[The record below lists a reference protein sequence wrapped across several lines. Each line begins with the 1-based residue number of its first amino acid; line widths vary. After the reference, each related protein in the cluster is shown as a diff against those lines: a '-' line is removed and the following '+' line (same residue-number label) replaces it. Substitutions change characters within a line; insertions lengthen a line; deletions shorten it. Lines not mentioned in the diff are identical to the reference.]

1 MYRKLIKRNMPLLL
15 AALLAVQPLA
25 VAGAADPAAW
35 PGNRESEGSGAAG
48 WNDRLPSWALGE
60 VTELADAGVL
70 SGYEDGTFQPDR
82 AVTRAEFTAMLNR
95 LAAKL
100 PQFGNG
106 QTREAVFTDVK
117 DEWYAEEVKK
127 AARLGLVE
135 GDAAGAF
142 RPQALLNRQET
153 AVMLGRLTGRK
164 ADREAAFTDSGRI
177 PFWAA
182 PSISALHEAGI
193 LQGYEDGAFRGEKS
207 LTRAEAAVAIHR
219 TWKLLIGPE
228 KAASLTVAVKSADG
242 QPLANTLVRV
252 HLKGKRAQL
261 AAGRTDDRGSYTLPG
276 EWKGGAY
283 DIYATG
289 DGVVGFRSVDWAPG
303 TSAYDMIASKA
314 AVLEGKLTGDDGKS
328 AGGVVLAFTTNP
340 TYYAITKADGSF
352 TAFVEPERTY
362 RLSYIADESIRAAA
376 AKAGKAEPE
385 LLQTEQAKKALALL
399 DSEEAKSESCE
410 CVRTDAPGTYTAPK
424 AGAKLDLGVL
434 RLDGVAPTSSG
445 GGSGSGDGGGSVGG
459 GSEDGGSHT
468 PDRTPPAVPDGLR
481 AESGDG
487 LIALAWTANAESDLA
502 GYRIY
507 GREEGAQEWSIRTD
521 AGLSVSHTA
530 SELTNGRAYEF
541 AVAAYDKSGN
551 ESAKSELVRATPKAG
566 NPPPDVTPPAVPSEL
581 RADSG
586 DGKVILTW
594 EPSREDDLAGY
605 RIYWRVSEGTA
616 WSESDKPGRENG
628 YTVTGLTNGTTY
640 EFAVSAYDTSGNE
653 SAKSEMRRETP
664 RNGQTPDREPPAVPS
679 GLRAEPGVRKIQLS
693 WTANTEAD
701 LDSYRIYSRVMGSPI
716 WSGGVDVGRE
726 TTYTVLDV
734 WHDRT
739 YEFAIAA
746 CDTSGNI
753 SAKSATVSATPLSEE
768 QPDTTPPAV
777 PAGLAAVAG
786 DGRVALNWTANAEA
800 DLAGYRVYVRAAGAS
815 SWGAAQEAGKTAS
828 YTATG
833 LSNGIAYE
841 LAVAAYDESGNE
853 STKSGA
859 VQATPTG
866 GGGGNLPPDPGSV
879 ATELPASGQAS
890 FQAMTDFLYTGAN
903 PIQTGVQPGAIE
915 AERAGV
921 LRGRVLDTAQAP
933 IGGARITVLD
943 HPEWGQTL
951 SRADGMF
958 DLAVN
963 GDGIWTLQYEKDG
976 YMTVQRKKQATP
988 GDYEHLEDVV
998 LTAYDSKVTQV
1009 QLENSTEIQA
1019 ARGTPVTDEDG
1030 SRQSTVLFP
1039 AGTTA
1044 TMKLPDGTEQP
1055 LPSISFRSTEYTAG
1069 PKGPKAMPGEL
1080 PPYVAYTYA
1089 VELSADEAVQA
1100 GATEVIFD
1108 REVYHYLDNFIGFPV
1123 GETVPNAYY
1132 DREKGRWIASPNGK
1146 VIGIVSETN
1155 GLAGID
1161 ADGDGAADSAEQ
1173 LAKLGVTEEEQ
1184 RKLAELY
1191 EPGKTL
1197 WRVPITHFTPYDHNW
1212 PYGPPGDAESPPDRE
1227 PREKRKKEN
1236 DPCKKKGSIIGCQN
1250 QTLGQQ
1256 IPIAGTPYM
1265 LNYMSEREEGYKAKS
1280 TLEIP
1285 VSDGRP
1291 LPASLLRMNVSIQI
1305 GGKLHRA
1312 SFAPAPNKT
1321 YTFEWDGKDAYDREL
1336 TGSYPYT
1343 VQVDYVYK
1351 IQYYPSTAEFER
1363 SFGRIS
1369 AAPSSVLTAS
1379 RNTSEISLGQVWSG
1393 ALESPRNPYAAAGV
1407 AGWSLDPHHVY
1418 YDGTKR
1424 LLLGDGTTQT
1434 KTMSLRGEVDF
1445 TGKMGGGFSL
1455 EGYTIDYGTM
1465 TTGMDGWIYYS
1476 AVNFTKQSRV
1486 IAGLDPRG
1494 RVVKVADVP
1503 VSNGSVIAVDA
1514 QGTIYSY
1521 DSGKY
1526 QLLRKTKGQTN
1537 WEVIAGTGRGG
1548 PTTPLP
1554 DGAEAKNVALANIF
1568 ELAASTDG
1576 SVYFTS
1582 YPIRPGDRNLVPYRT
1597 TLYKI
1602 GPDGILQTLG
1612 DHMAK
1617 GKDSGPGDKAGVG
1630 AVEQIRMGSDGS
1642 LYMSDTTGGTLW
1654 YDYRTFTRVRKLSPD
1669 GTLSRVVGVLLDE
1682 PGSRP
1687 AAHGMKAT
1695 EAEFYFVNNT
1705 MSSGFSKFF
1714 LDARDRVYFRT
1725 GGGNV
1730 YRVEQD
1736 GLLEKL
1742 ESPSW
1747 VLEQA
1752 TQNFDLTAVTADG
1765 GHIVATMNDRYQV
1778 RYFLVSESQSLIATP
1793 DEGGQVVYRFKGED
1807 GTHLQ
1812 TTDALTEAVLT
1823 KLDYDEEG
1831 RLVRI
1836 TDRSENF
1843 IKIERDGAGKPVAIV
1858 GAGGQRTQLTTD
1870 EQGRLVA
1877 VTSPAGETYRM
1888 TYDAGGLLQT
1898 FVNPLEQTSRYAY
1911 DEDGLLIRAENG
1923 AGGVQTLS
1931 HTDTADGTT
1940 VTFTD
1945 AAGRSTVYETKRIE
1959 GGVQR
1964 TTTDPDGVRLVAT
1977 VRPGSERIELPDGS
1991 VMTKTMTGD
2000 PRWDMDVPV
2009 MKEST
2014 LTQPDG
2020 KKATFN
2026 ETRAVEMHED
2036 GSLKSLT
2043 HIYKTGTSVT
2053 EVKYE
2058 AATRRLTE
2066 TGPDGLKQV
2075 FSYDEA
2081 GRVVQVEWP
2090 GQQLVPL
2097 VYSYDGKGR
2106 LSQATR
2112 GEQLA
2117 KYTYDERNRLTAL
2130 TDAAGRTRSFAY
2142 DEADRLISSTTSG
2155 GKVYGSSFDELGQ
2168 LTGLTMPDGT
2178 SYRQSYNELG
2188 QFAGFASAEVPDWIS
2203 LEHGAGGIL
2212 ERSTLRS
2219 GRQIDYVYDAAG
2231 GKRITGMN
2239 DADIRRTFEYADHT
2253 DRAKKLES
2261 VGLTPGSLP
2270 QINEYSYVGDQV
2282 SKQTIT
2288 GKAKGV
2294 YDYSY
2299 DILANLTRI
2308 QTSVTRMVYGVS
2320 QTAYVTTDLG
2330 RDAANRLVKYGPFT
2344 FDRSGPNGS
2353 VAGMNDGK
2361 LQVTQTYDE
2370 LGRQKERV
2378 YTLGGREVYR
2388 TRPEYDLSGSVA
2400 SLTVTTPEGTE
2411 TTVYTFDLDGQL
2423 TNAQRSG
2430 PGGVTTEAYEY
2441 DANKNRIARE
2451 VTGSERMTSSYGPH
2465 DVLTAV
2471 GGTAYS
2477 FDEDGYLRQRGADT
2491 FKYGVRG
2498 ELLTATVSG
2507 ATYRYAYDAL
2517 GRQTYREDG
2526 AGRFIQYLYGDP
2538 TSLQLVTSTVN
2549 ENGELTNYLYDYDGL
2564 LIGLERNNV
2573 RYYVITDGVG
2583 TPQQVLD
2590 GQGKVIKQL
2599 KYDSYGGVLSDSNPG
2614 FALPIGYAGGL
2625 EDRGTGLVRF
2635 GARDLDTLSGRWTAR
2650 DPILFESGQAN
2661 LYAYVNN
2668 NPVQY
2673 RDPCGTMCIG
2683 ATAYDGI
2690 GGGGRV
2696 CINKE
2701 GFSSCLEAGFG
2712 VGGGLDI
2719 APFEGLTADGL
2730 SVEATAKITKGA
2742 LALTLGV
2749 KLKDQWEGGCLDVDP
2764 IGKLEMGPFK
2774 TDLFSPLEKASV
2786 KGKEENLGKNILDLF
2801 KPSTT
2806 ELALKAK
2813 GCKSYKW

>member
-1 MYRKLIKRNMPLLL
+1 MFRKLIKRSMPLLL
-15 AALLAVQPLA
+15 AAVLAVQPL
-25 VAGAADPAAW
+25 VPAGAADPE
-35 PGNRESEGSGAAG
+35 PLSGNGESVSSGAAG
-48 WNDRLPSWALGE
+48 WKDRLPAWASDE
-60 VTELADAGVL
+60 VTELADEGIL
-70 SGYEDGTFQPDR
+70 SGYEDGTFRPDR
-82 AVTRAEFTAMLNR
+82 AVTRAEFTVMLNR

-100 PQFGNG
+100 PQVGNI
-106 QTREAVFTDVK
+106 QTREVVFTDVK
-117 DEWYAEEVKK
+117 DQWYAEEVNK
-127 AARLGLVE
+127 AVQLGLVE
-135 GDAAGAF
+135 GDANGAF

-153 AVMLGRLTGRK
+153 AVMLGRLIGRK
-164 ADREAAFTDSGRI
+164 AEREAEFTDSSRI
-177 PFWAA
+177 PIWAA
-182 PSISALHEAGI
+182 PSVSALHEAGI
-193 LQGYEDGAFRGEKS
+193 LQGYEDGAFRGEKR
-207 LTRAEAAVAIHR
+207 LTRAEAAVALHR
-219 TWKLLIGPE
+219 TWKLLKGPD

-242 QPLANTLVRV
+242 QPMAHTLVRV
-252 HLKGKRAQL
+252 HAKGKRAQL
-261 AAGRTDDRGSYTLPG
+261 AAGRTDAQGSYTLPG
-276 EWKGGAY
+276 EWKSGAY

-289 DGVVGFRSVDWAPG
+289 DGVAGFRSVDWTPG
-303 TSAYDMIASKA
+303 TTAYDLTVGQA
-314 AVLEGKLTGDDGKS
+314 AVLEGKLTGDDGKP
-328 AGGVVLAFTTNP
+328 ADGVVLAFTTNP

-352 TAFVEPERTY
+352 TAYVEPERTY

-376 AKAGKAEPE
+376 AKAGTTEPE
-385 LLQTEQAKKALALL
+385 LLQTEQAKLALGLL
-399 DSEEAKSESCE
+399 DSEAAKSESCK
-410 CVRTDAPGTYTAPK
+410 CVRTEAPGAYTAPR
-424 AGAKLDLGVL
+424 AGAKLDLGAL
-434 RLDGVAPTSSG
+434 RLDGRVLGSSG
-445 GGSGSGDGGGSVGG
+445 GGGTGDGGSQ
-459 GSEDGGSHT
+459 T
-468 PDRTPPAVPDGLR
+468 PDRTPPAVPGGLR
-481 AESGDG
+481 AEPGDG
-487 LIALAWTANAESDLA
+487 QVALAWTANAESDLA

-507 GREEGAQEWSIRTD
+507 GREEGTETWSIEAD
-521 AGLSVSHTA
+521 AGLSVSYA
-530 SELTNGRAYEF
+530 VSGLTNGKAYGF
-541 AVAAYDKSGN
+541 AVAAYDKNGN
-551 ESAKSELVRATPKAG
+551 ASAKSEIVRAKPEAG
-566 NPPPDVTPPAVPSEL
+566 GPPPDVTPPAVPGGL
-581 RADSG
+581 RTESG

-594 EPSREDDLAGY
+594 DPSSEDDQAGY
-605 RIYWRVSEGTA
+605 RIYWRVSDGAA
-616 WSESDKPGRENG
+616 WSESDKPGRESG
-628 YTVTGLTNGTTY
+628 YSITGLTNGTTY
-640 EFAVSAYDTSGNE
+640 DFAVSAYDASGNE
-653 SAKSEMRRETP
+653 SSKSQIRRETP
-664 RNGQTPDREPPAVPS
+664 RNDQTPDREPPAVPS
-679 GLRAEPGVRKIQLS
+679 GLKAEPGVRKIQLS
-693 WTANTEAD
+693 WSANTEAD
-701 LDSYRIYSRVMGSPI
+701 LDSYRIYSRVEGSQT
-716 WSGGVDVGRE
+716 WNGGVDVGLE

-746 CDTSGNI
+746 YDTSGNSSHM
-753 SAKSATVSATPLSEE
+753 SAIVSATPLEEE

-786 DGRVALNWTANAEA
+786 DGRIALNWTANEET

-815 SWGAAQEAGKTAS
+815 SWGAALEAGKTTS

-833 LSNGIAYE
+833 LTGGIAYE

-853 STKSGA
+853 SAKSSA

-879 ATELPASGQAS
+879 ASELPASGQAS
-890 FQAMTDFLYTGAN
+890 FQEMTDFLYTGAN

-933 IGGARITVLD
+933 VGGVRITVLD

-1009 QLENSTEIQA
+1009 QLEDSTEIQA
-1019 ARGTPVTDEDG
+1019 AQGTPVTDEDG
-1030 SRQSTVLFP
+1030 TRQSTVLFP
-1039 AGTTA
+1039 AGTKA
-1044 TMKLPDGTEQP
+1044 TMRLPDGTEQP
-1055 LPSISFRSTEYTAG
+1055 LPSINFRSTEYTAG
-1069 PKGPKAMPGEL
+1069 PEGPKAMPGEL

-1100 GATEVIFD
+1100 GATEVTFD

-1123 GETVPNAYY
+1123 GEAVPNAFY
-1132 DREKGRWIASPNGK
+1132 DREKGRWIAAPNGK
-1146 VIGIVSETN
+1146 VIEIVSVKN
-1155 GLAGID
+1155 GLAAID
-1161 ADGDGAADSAEQ
+1161 ADGDGTADSAEQ
-1173 LAKLGVTEEEQ
+1173 LAKLNVTEEEQ

-1212 PYGPPGDAESPPDRE
+1212 PFGPPGDAESPPDQE
-1227 PREKRKKEN
+1227 PREKRKKED

-1265 LNYMSEREEGYKAKS
+1265 LNYTSEREEGYKAKS

-1285 VSDGRP
+1285 VSDGKP
-1291 LPASLLRMNVSIQI
+1291 LPDSLRRMNVSIQI
-1305 GGKLHRA
+1305 GGKLYRA
-1312 SFAPAPNKT
+1312 SFAPTQNKT
-1321 YTFEWDGKDAYDREL
+1321 FTFEWDGKDAYGREL
-1336 TGSYPYT
+1336 TGSHPYT
-1343 VQVDYVYK
+1343 VRVDYVYK
-1351 IQYYPSTAEFER
+1351 AQYYPSSGEFER

-1369 AAPSSVLTAS
+1369 AAPSAVFTGM
-1379 RNTSEISLGQVWSG
+1379 RETSEVSVGQEWHG
-1393 ALESPRNPYAAAGV
+1393 ALESPRNPYADAGV
-1407 AGWSLDPHHVY
+1407 AGWSLDPHHI
-1418 YDGTKR
+1418 YDEGTKR

-1434 KTMSLRGEVDF
+1434 KTRSLRGEVDF
-1445 TGKMGGGFSL
+1445 SF
-1455 EGYTIDYGTM
+1455 EGYNIDYSTM

-1476 AVNFTKQSRV
+1476 AVDFSKRSRV
-1486 IAGLDPRG
+1486 IVGLDPKG
-1494 RVVKVADVP
+1494 KVVKVADVP
-1503 VSNGSVIAVDA
+1503 LSNGSKIAVDA

-1521 DSGKY
+1521 DSDKN
-1526 QLLRKTKGQTN
+1526 QLLRKSKGQTD
-1537 WEVIAGTGRGG
+1537 WELIAGTGRRG
-1548 PTTPLP
+1548 PTTSLP
-1554 DGAEAKNVALANIF
+1554 DGEDAKNVALPGLF
-1568 ELAASTDG
+1568 ELAASMDG

-1582 YPIRPGDRNLVPYRT
+1582 YPTRPGDQNLVPYRT

-1617 GKDSGPGDKAGVG
+1617 GKDSGPGDKAGIG
-1630 AVEQIRMGSDGS
+1630 AVEQIRIGSDGS
-1642 LYMSDTTGGTLW
+1642 LYMTDTTAATLSG
-1654 YDYRTFTRVRKLSPD
+1654 DYRSYTRIRKLSPD
-1669 GTLSRVVGVLLDE
+1669 GTLSRVAGVLLDE
-1682 PGSRP
+1682 PGSKP

-1695 EAEFYFVNNT
+1695 EAQFFFLSDYYVGGL
-1705 MSSGFSKFF
+1705 SRLF
-1714 LDARDRVYFRT
+1714 LDARDRLYFRA
-1725 GGGNV
+1725 GGKDV
-1730 YRVEQD
+1730 YRVAQD

-1742 ESPSW
+1742 ETPSW
-1747 VLEQA
+1747 VMEQA
-1752 TQNFDLTAVTADG
+1752 TQKFNLMAVTADG
-1765 GHIVATMNDRYQV
+1765 GYIVTVMDNQNQTHN
-1778 RYFLVSESQSLIATP
+1778 FLVSETQRLLEAP
-1793 DEGGQVVYRFKGED
+1793 DEGGQVVYRFKAED
-1807 GTHLQ
+1807 SMHAE
-1812 TTDALTEAVLT
+1812 TTDALTDAVLN

-1836 TDRSENF
+1836 TDRSGNEMS
-1843 IKIERDGAGKPVAIV
+1843 IERDDAGKPVAII
-1858 GAGGQRTQLTTD
+1858 GAGGQRTELTTD
-1870 EQGRLVA
+1870 ALGRLIA

-1898 FVNPLEQTSRYAY
+1898 FVNPLEQTSSYAY

-1931 HTDTADGTT
+1931 RADTDDGTT
-1940 VTFTD
+1940 VIFTD
-1945 AAGRSTVYETKRIE
+1945 AEGRSTVYETKRIE

-1964 TTTDPDGVRLVAT
+1964 TATDPDGARLVAT

-2009 MKEST
+2009 MKEAT

-2026 ETRAVEMHED
+2026 ESRAVEWNED

-2043 HIYKTGTSVT
+2043 HTNKTGTAVT
-2053 EVKYE
+2053 EAKYE
-2058 AATRRLTE
+2058 AATRQWTE

-2075 FSYDEA
+2075 FTYNGD
-2081 GRVVQVEWP
+2081 GRIVQVEWP
-2090 GQQLVPL
+2090 GQQLAPI
-2097 VYSYDGKGR
+2097 VYAYDAKGR
-2106 LSQATR
+2106 LSVATQ

-2130 TDAAGRTRSFAY
+2130 EDAAGRTRSFAY
-2142 DEADRLISSTTSG
+2142 DEADRLISSTTPG
-2155 GKVYGSSFDELGQ
+2155 GKVYGSSYDELGQ
-2168 LTGLTMPDGT
+2168 LTGLTMPNGT
-2178 SYRQSYNELG
+2178 SYLQSYNELG
-2188 QFAGFASAEVPDWIS
+2188 QFDGVASAEVPDWIS
-2203 LEHGAGGIL
+2203 LTHGAGGVL
-2212 ERSTLRS
+2212 EKSTMRS
-2219 GRQIDYVYDAAG
+2219 GRQIDYIYDAAG

-2239 DADIRRTFEYADHT
+2239 DADIRRTFEYADNT
-2253 DRAKKLES
+2253 DRAKKLDS

-2270 QINEYSYVGDQV
+2270 QINEYAYVGDVV
-2282 SKQTIT
+2282 SKQTIM

-2299 DILANLTRI
+2299 DVLANLTRI

-2320 QTAYVTTDLG
+2320 QTANVTTDLR
-2330 RDAANRLVKYGPFT
+2330 RDAANRLIKYGPFA

-2388 TRPEYDLSGSVA
+2388 TRPVYDLSGNVA

-2430 PGGVTTEAYEY
+2430 PGGVTVESYEY
-2441 DANKNRIARE
+2441 DANKNRIAQE
-2451 VTGSERMTSSYGPH
+2451 VTGAERTTSSYGPY
-2465 DVLTAV
+2465 DILTAV
-2471 GGTAYS
+2471 GAMAYS
-2477 FDEDGYLRQRGADT
+2477 FDEDGYLRQRGGDT
-2491 FKYGVRG
+2491 FKYGARG

-2507 ATYRYAYDAL
+2507 VTYNYAYDAL

-2526 AGRFIQYLYGDP
+2526 AGHSIQYFYGEP

-2549 ENGELTNYLYDYDGL
+2549 ENGELTNYLYDQDGL
-2564 LIGLERNNV
+2564 LLGLERNNV

-2590 GQGKVIKQL
+2590 GQGKVIKRL
-2599 KYDSYGGVLSDSNPG
+2599 KYDSYGALLSDSNPG

-2673 RDPCGTMCIG
+2673 RDPCGTFCIG

-2696 CINKE
+2696 CVTDE

-2712 VGGGLDI
+2712 IGNSMDI
-2719 APFEGLTADGL
+2719 APREGLTSDGL
-2730 SVEATAKITKGA
+2730 SLEGTIKIVKGP
-2742 LALTLGV
+2742 LSLTTGL
-2749 KLKDQWEGGCLDVDP
+2749 KLKDRWEGGCLELSP
-2764 IGKLEMGPFK
+2764 IGKLDFGPFRADL
-2774 TDLFSPLEKASV
+2774 TDPLYKSGVKANPD
-2786 KGKEENLGKNILDLF
+2786 KIGRGKNILDLF
-2801 KPSTT
+2801 KPSTA

>member
-1 MYRKLIKRNMPLLL
+1 MVRKLIKRCTPLLL
-15 AALLAVQPLA
+15 TAVLVVQPL
-25 VAGAADPAAW
+25 VPAGAVETAAG
-35 PGNRESEGSGAAG
+35 PGSMESASGGESAGSGTAG
-48 WNDRLPSWALGE
+48 WSDSLPAWASAE
-60 VTELADAGVL
+60 VEELADAGVV
-70 SGYEDGTFQPDR
+70 SGYEDGTFRPDR
-82 AVTRAEFTAMLNR
+82 AVTRAEFTVMLNR
-95 LAAKL
+95 LLAQL
-100 PQFGNG
+100 PKNG
-106 QTREAVFTDVK
+106 LVEGDQSQEAIFTDVK
-117 DEWYAEEVKK
+117 DEWFAEDVKK
-127 AARLGLVE
+127 AARLGLVQ
-135 GDAAGAF
+135 GDATGAF

-164 ADREAAFTDSGRI
+164 AERAVEFTDSGRI
-177 PFWAA
+177 PAWAA
-182 PSISALHEAGI
+182 PAISALHEAGI
-193 LQGYEDGAFRGEKS
+193 VRGYEDGAFRGEKS
-207 LTRAEAAVAIHR
+207 LTRAEAAVALHR
-219 TWKLLIGPE
+219 TLKLLKGPDQ
-228 KAASLTVAVKSADG
+228 AAPLTVAVKSDEG
-242 QPLANTLVRV
+242 QPLAHALVRV
-252 HLKGKRAQL
+252 HAKGKRAQL
-261 AAGRTDDRGSYTLPG
+261 AAGRTDAQGSFELPG
-276 EWKGGAY
+276 AWESGSY
-283 DIYATG
+283 DIYATS
-289 DGVVGFRSVDWAPG
+289 DGVAGFRSVDWMPG
-303 TSAYDMIASKA
+303 TPAYDLVASKA
-314 AVLEGKLTGDDGKS
+314 AVLEGKLTGDDGKA
-328 AGGVVLAFTTNP
+328 AGGIVLAFTTNP
-340 TYYAITKADGSF
+340 TYYAITRADGSF
-352 TAFVEPERTY
+352 TAYVEPERTY
-362 RLSYIADESIRAAA
+362 QLSYIADESIREAA
-376 AKAGKAEPE
+376 AKAGTAEPE
-385 LLQTEQAKKALALL
+385 LLQTEQAKQALALL
-399 DSEEAKSESCE
+399 DSEAAKSDSCK
-410 CVRTDAPGTYTAPK
+410 CVRTDAPGSYTAPK
-424 AGAKLDLGVL
+424 AGAKLDLGML
-434 RLDGVAPTSSG
+434 RLNGGVPSG
-445 GGSGSGDGGGSVGG
+445 GGGGGGG
-459 GSEDGGSHT
+459 GTQT
-468 PDRTPPAVPDGLR
+468 PDVTPPAVPSGLR
-481 AESGDG
+481 AEPGDG

-507 GREEGAQEWSIRTD
+507 GREEGTEAWTIQAD
-521 AGLSVSHTA
+521 AGVSVSYTA
-530 SELTNGRAYEF
+530 KGLTNGRTYEF

-551 ESAKSELVRATPKAG
+551 ASARSELVRAKPKAG
-566 NPPPDVTPPAVPSEL
+566 VPPPDVTPPAVPGGVRTE
-581 RADSG
+581 AG

-594 EPSREDDLAGY
+594 DMSSEEDLAGY
-605 RIYWRVSEGTA
+605 RIYWRVSDGAA
-616 WSESDKPGRENG
+616 WSQFDKPGRESG
-628 YTVTGLTNGTTY
+628 YTITGLTNGTTY
-640 EFAVSAYDTSGNE
+640 DFAVTAYDASGNE
-653 SAKSEMRRETP
+653 SAKSQTRRETP
-664 RNGQTPDREPPAVPS
+664 RDDQTQDRDPPAVPS
-679 GLRAEPGVRKIQLS
+679 GLKAEPGVRKIELS

-701 LDSYRIYSRVMGSPI
+701 LDSYRIYSRVQGSQT
-716 WSGGVDVGRE
+716 WSGGVDVGLD

-739 YEFAIAA
+739 YELAIAA
-746 CDTSGNI
+746 YDTSGNSSHM
-753 SAKSATVSATPLSEE
+753 SAIVSATPLEEE

-777 PAGLAAVAG
+777 PAGLTAG
-786 DGRVALNWTANAEA
+786 AGEGRIALNWTANGED
-800 DLAGYRVYVRAAGAS
+800 DLAGYRVYVRAVGAS
-815 SWGAAQEAGKTAS
+815 SWGAALEAGKTAS

-833 LSNGIAYE
+833 LTGGIAYE
-841 LAVAAYDESGNE
+841 LAVSAYDESGNE
-853 STKSGA
+853 SAKSGA

-866 GGGGNLPPDPGSV
+866 DGSNLPPDPGSV

-890 FQAMTDFLYTGAN
+890 FQEMTDFLYTGPN

-933 IGGARITVLD
+933 VGGVRITVLD

-1009 QLENSTEIQA
+1009 QLEDSTEIQA
-1019 ARGTPVTDEDG
+1019 AQGTPVTDEDG
-1030 SRQSTVLFP
+1030 TRQSTVLFP
-1039 AGTTA
+1039 VGTTA
-1044 TMKLPDGTEQP
+1044 TMRLPDGTQQP

-1069 PKGPKAMPGEL
+1069 PEGPKAMPGEL

-1100 GATEVIFD
+1100 GATEVTFD

-1123 GETVPNAYY
+1123 GEAVPNAYY
-1132 DREKGRWIASPNGK
+1132 DREKGQWIAAPNGK
-1146 VIGIVSETN
+1146 VIEIVSVKN

-1161 ADGDGAADSAEQ
+1161 ADGDGEADGEEQ
-1173 LAKLGVTEEEQ
+1173 LAKLGVTEEEL

-1227 PREKRKKEN
+1227 PWEKRKKED

-1285 VSDGRP
+1285 VSDGEP
-1291 LPASLLRMNVSIQI
+1291 LPASLRRMNVSIQI

-1312 SFAPAPNKT
+1312 SFAPSPNKT
-1321 YTFEWDGKDAYDREL
+1321 YTFEWDGKDAYGREL
-1336 TGSYPYT
+1336 TGSHPYT
-1343 VQVDYVYK
+1343 VRVDYVYK
-1351 IQYYPSTAEFER
+1351 AQYYPSNGEFER

-1369 AAPSSVLTAS
+1369 AAPSSVYGQM
-1379 RNTSEISLGQVWSG
+1379 RDTSEVSVGQEWHG
-1393 ALESPRNPYAAAGV
+1393 ALESPRNPYASAGV
-1407 AGWSLDPHHVY
+1407 AGWSLDPHHI
-1418 YDGTKR
+1418 YDDGSKR

-1434 KTMSLRGEVDF
+1434 KTRSMRGEVDF
-1445 TGKMGGGFSL
+1445 SF
-1455 EGYTIDYGTM
+1455 EGHTIEYGTM
-1465 TTGMDGWIYYS
+1465 TTGMDGWIYYA
-1476 AVNFTKQSRV
+1476 AVNFFTRSKV
-1486 IAGLDPRG
+1486 ILGLDPSG
-1494 RVVKVADVP
+1494 KVVKVADVP
-1503 VSNGSVIAVDA
+1503 LSNWNVIAVDA
-1514 QGTIYSY
+1514 QGTIYCY
-1521 DSGKY
+1521 NPDKY
-1526 QLLRKTKGQTN
+1526 QLLRKTKRQTD

-1548 PTTPLP
+1548 PQAPLP
-1554 DGAEAKNVALANIF
+1554 DGAEAKNVPLPGII
-1568 ELAASTDG
+1568 ELAAGMDG

-1582 YPIRPGDRNLVPYRT
+1582 YPTRPGDQNLVPYRT

-1612 DHMAK
+1612 DHTAK
-1617 GKDSGPGDKAGVG
+1617 GKDSGPGDKAGIG

-1642 LYMSDTTGGTLW
+1642 LYMTDTNAATLFG
-1654 YDYRTFTRVRKLSPD
+1654 DYRAFTRIRKLSPD
-1669 GTLSRVVGVLLDE
+1669 GTLSRVAGVLLDE

-1695 EAEFYFVNNT
+1695 EAEFFFL
-1705 MSSGFSKFF
+1705 SSYYAGGLSRLF
-1714 LDARDRVYFRT
+1714 LDAQDRLYFRA
-1725 GGGNV
+1725 GGRDV
-1730 YRVEQD
+1730 YRVAQD
-1736 GLLEKL
+1736 GLMEKL
-1742 ESPSW
+1742 ETPSW
-1747 VLEQA
+1747 VMDQA
-1752 TQNFDLTAVTADG
+1752 TQKFNLTAVTADG
-1765 GHIVATMNDRYQV
+1765 GRVVETQNDRV
-1778 RYFLVSESQSLIATP
+1778 GYFLVKEADSLLETP
-1793 DEGGQVVYRFKGED
+1793 DEGGQVVYEFEAGD
-1807 GTHLQ
+1807 QTHAQ
-1812 TTDALTEAVLT
+1812 TTDALTGAVLT

-1831 RLVRI
+1831 RLVRV
-1836 TDRSENF
+1836 TDRSGNEMS
-1843 IKIERDGAGKPVAIV
+1843 IERDSAGKPLAII
-1858 GAGGQRTQLTTD
+1858 GAGGQRTELTTD

-1898 FVNPLEQTSRYAY
+1898 FVDPLEQTSTYAY

-1931 HTDTADGTT
+1931 RADTADGTI

-1945 AAGRSTVYETKRIE
+1945 AEGRATVYETKRIE

-1964 TTTDPDGVRLVAT
+1964 TTTGPDGTRLVAA

-2009 MKEST
+2009 MKEAT

-2026 ETRAVEMHED
+2026 ESRAVEWNED

-2043 HIYKTGTSVT
+2043 HTNKTGTSVT
-2053 EVKYE
+2053 ESKYE
-2058 AATRRLTE
+2058 AATRQLTE

-2075 FSYDEA
+2075 FTYDEY

-2090 GQQLVPL
+2090 GQQLAPI
-2097 VYSYDGKGR
+2097 VYTYDEKGR
-2106 LSQATR
+2106 LAQSTQ

-2142 DEADRLISSTTSG
+2142 DEADRLISSTTPG
-2155 GKVYGSSFDELGQ
+2155 GKVYGSSYDELGQ

-2178 SYRQSYNELG
+2178 TYRQSYNELG
-2188 QFAGFASAEVPDWIS
+2188 QFDGFASAEGPDWIS
-2203 LEHGAGGIL
+2203 LAHGDGGKL
-2212 ERSTLRS
+2212 ERSTLRG
-2219 GRQIDYVYDAAG
+2219 GRQIDYVYDTGG
-2231 GKRITGMN
+2231 GKRIAGMN
-2239 DADIRRTFEYADHT
+2239 DADILRTFEYADNT

-2261 VGLTPGSLP
+2261 VGQIPGSLP
-2270 QINEYSYVGDQV
+2270 QTNEFAYVGDLV
-2282 SKQTIT
+2282 SRQTIT

-2299 DILANLTRI
+2299 DVLANLTKI

-2320 QTAYVTTDLG
+2320 QTANVTTDMR
-2330 RDAANRLVKYGPFT
+2330 RDDMGRLVKYGPFT
-2344 FDRSGPNGS
+2344 FDRTGPNGS

-2370 LGRQKERV
+2370 LGRQKERI
-2378 YTLGGREVYR
+2378 YTLAGREVYR
-2388 TRPEYDLSGSVA
+2388 IAPEYDLSGNITR
-2400 SLTVTTPEGTE
+2400 LTVTTPEGTE

-2430 PGGVTTEAYEY
+2430 PEGATAETYEY
-2441 DANKNRIARE
+2441 DANKNRIVRE
-2451 VTGSERMTSSYGPH
+2451 VTGSERMASSYGSH

-2491 FKYGVRG
+2491 FKYGARG
-2498 ELLTATVSG
+2498 ELLTASVSG
-2507 ATYRYAYDAL
+2507 VTYSYAYDAL

-2526 AGRFIQYLYGDP
+2526 AGHSTQYFYGDP

-2549 ENGELTNYLYDYDGL
+2549 ENGELTNYLYDEDGL
-2564 LIGLERNNV
+2564 LIGLERGNV

-2590 GQGKVIKQL
+2590 VQGKVVKRL

-2614 FALPIGYAGGL
+2614 FALAIGYAGGL

-2696 CINKE
+2696 CINNE

-2719 APFEGLTADGL
+2719 APLEGLTADGL
-2730 SVEATAKITKGA
+2730 SVEATAKIVKGP
-2742 LALTLGV
+2742 LALTVGV
-2749 KLKDQWEGGCLDVDP
+2749 KLKDRWEGGCLEVEP
-2764 IGKLEMGPFK
+2764 IGKFEAGPFK
-2774 TDLFSPLEKASV
+2774 TDLFNPLEKFSV

-2801 KPSTT
+2801 TPSKP